1 MQASDVMTRDVVTVS
16 ADAPIQA
23 VARTLLAH
31 GISAAPVVDADG
43 VPIGM
48 ISEGDLVARDET
60 ARMERRDWWLRLI
73 AEDLPRE
80 ADFLSQI
87 GRSPR
92 TARDAMAAPV
102 VTVAEHTPLTEVAQ
116 LLSKHR
122 IKRVPVMQ
130 AGKMVGIVSRADL
143 LRAMAILEPVD
154 GTHGPVSRHGFL
166 EDVVGMF
173 AGPRHEHTDQAAP
186 VAVTP
191 PPAPPVALT
200 ADGLRHLVAD
210 FHREE
215 SRQREM
221 QRRAAERRRAALA
234 EEVIDTHVTDEI
246 WQALLHR
253 ARMAA
258 SAGQTELQ
266 LLRFPNTV
274 CSDDGRAINVGSPDW
289 AATLRGE
296 AAELYLRWERE
307 LKGHGFHISAHVL
320 EFPGGKPGDIGLFL
334 VWGDAL

>member
-1 MQASDVMTRDVVTVS
+1 
-16 ADAPIQA
+16 
-23 VARTLLAH
+23 
-31 GISAAPVVDADG
+31 
-43 VPIGM
+43 
-48 ISEGDLVARDET
+48 
-60 ARMERRDWWLRLI
+60 
-73 AEDLPRE
+73 
-80 ADFLSQI
+80 
-87 GRSPR
+87 
-92 TARDAMAAPV
+92 
-102 VTVAEHTPLTEVAQ
+102 
-116 LLSKHR
+116 
-122 IKRVPVMQ
+122 
-130 AGKMVGIVSRADL
+130 
-143 LRAMAILEPVD
+143 
-154 GTHGPVSRHGFL
+154 
-166 EDVVGMF
+166 
-173 AGPRHEHTDQAAP
+173 
-186 VAVTP
+186 
-191 PPAPPVALT
+191 LT